1 MNNELKNKIISLKD
15 QLKRGDMARI
25 VEALASKGVQRH
37 DVYNIMN
44 GKSLSDHQK
53 LVYVLQ
59 EVNRC
64 IENNKR
70 YLKTLEME
78 VASDR

>member
-1 MNNELKNKIISLKD
+1 MNNELKNKILGLKE

-25 VEALASKGVQRH
+25 VEAVESKGVQRH

-53 LVYVLQ
+53 LVFVLQ
-59 EVNRC
+59 EVNKC
-64 IENNKR
+64 IQNNKR
-70 YLKTLEME
+70 YMMTLEQDIA
-78 VASDR
+78 V